1 MKKTLVT
8 LVIDA
13 IFICVF
19 ASANVQ
25 AAEMPQ
31 STIVTTTQQ
40 GLHRWQGKEGTLIW
54 IAGTEADVI
63 TYRRSFTFYFKSKT
77 DEDLVHVPIVD
88 GPDKFSTT
96 WFSASRGETT
106 NADAVVVAKN
116 GLAHLVTV
124 SRENSGKSLKVV
136 SYLLA
141 HGDSDYPDGP
151 ATIFKKVSSKSLAVK
166 NGQDIDNMLLR
177 KLAAR
182 H

>member
-19 ASANVQ
+19 ASTNVQ
-25 AAEMPQ
+25 AEDIPE

-40 GLHRWQGKEGTLIW
+40 GLHRWRDKEGTLIW

-88 GPDKFSTT
+88 GQTS
-96 WFSASRGETT
+96 SRRP
-106 NADAVVVAKN
+106 
-116 GLAHLVTV
+116 V
-124 SRENSGKSLKVV
+124 S
-136 SYLLA
+136 
-141 HGDSDYPDGP
+141 
-151 ATIFKKVSSKSLAVK
+151 
-166 NGQDIDNMLLR
+166 
-177 KLAAR
+177 
-182 H
+182 